1 MALQNRDAVA
11 ANITARWAWL
21 EAPGVGDATSFCG
34 TELFSGAKLPGALVG
49 GVSWSVPPHDI
60 AVIRLTPGSSC

>member
-21 EAPGVGDATSFCG
+21 EAPGVGDTTSFCG
-34 TELFSGAKLPGALVG
+34 RELFSGEALGQLVG
-49 GVSWSVPPHDI
+49 GVSL
-60 AVIRLTPGSSC
+60 AVQAEDTAVVRLSPGASC